1 MSTLIA
7 ERPTHRRPTNR
18 LWGIVLAGRGD
29 EGRGTSAGSRAG
41 VPDKTLFRQTL
52 DRAARLIPEERLV
65 AVLARG
71 HGAYYDSALAALP
84 GVHRVVQPAYRGS
97 GPEVYLA
104 VLRIALQDPEALVVV
119 LPSHHG
125 IDREARFMAHVS
137 RAVQAVM
144 VRPELPIVIGAPPAG
159 PEARRSWIEPGEL
172 VEGLEAYPVR
182 TVQRFLPRPTPAEA
196 AALWAGEGL
205 INTRVIIASV
215 RALLSLGDRYL
226 PDVLETFEPL
236 GPVFGAPE
244 EALMCEAVYEEMP
257 YASINHALFVR
268 AHEVAVLP
276 MSDVTLRRRPVPAEL
291 ELEPELLAS

>member
-7 ERPTHRRPTNR
+7 EPPTLRRSTNH

-29 EGRGTSAGSRAG
+29 DGRGTSAKPRSC

-52 DRAARLIPEERLV
+52 DRATRLIPEERLI
-65 AVLARG
+65 AVLARS
-71 HGAYYDSALAALP
+71 HGAYYDTALAALP

-104 VLRIALQDPEALVVV
+104 VLKIALQDPDALVVV
-119 LPSHHG
+119 FPGHHG
-125 IDREARFMAHVS
+125 IDREARFMTHVA

-159 PEARRSWIEPGEL
+159 PEPSRSWIEPGEL

-182 TVQRFLPRPTPAEA
+182 AVRRFLSRPTGAEA

-215 RALLSLGDRYL
+215 RALLALGGRYL

-236 GPVFGAPE
+236 GHVFGAPE
-244 EALMCEAVYEEMP
+244 ESLMCEAVYEEMP
-257 YASINHALFVR
+257 YASIAHALFVR

-276 MSDVTLRRRPVPAEL
+276 VADITLHRRTAPIDREL
-291 ELEPELLAS
+291 ELLAS